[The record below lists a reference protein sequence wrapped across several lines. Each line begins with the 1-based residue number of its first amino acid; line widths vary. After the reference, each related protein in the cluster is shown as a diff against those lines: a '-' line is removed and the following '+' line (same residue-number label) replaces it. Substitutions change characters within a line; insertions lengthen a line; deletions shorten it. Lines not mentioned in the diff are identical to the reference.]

1 MTPSFSAA
9 LPVYVIS
16 LADADVRRANMTAR
30 LSAAAIP
37 FRFVDAV
44 DGRTRRVPDQ
54 IDGARIIREPFGAE
68 SAIACTISHRL
79 VHRMIADGDA
89 ETALILEDDAK
100 LDDDFSQVVQ
110 HALSF
115 DFDIFKLEGMN
126 VARRRITI
134 GRIGQ
139 RQVIV
144 TIFPSSGA
152 AAYLVRREA
161 ARRICALPV
170 IDQVNDLI
178 FADPRFRLRVLE
190 LDPFCARQD
199 CETESEMNRFPNP
212 SYVPP
217 KIRGIRRLMT
227 SFRRKIMIATLHG
240 PLVLIR
246 FELQK
251 VEPMRNTTA
260 MVKWTIFAVI
270 VAAVL
275 AGIWLHR

>member
-1 MTPSFSAA
+1 
-9 LPVYVIS
+9 
-16 LADADVRRANMTAR
+16 LADADVRRANMTSR
-30 LSAAAIP
+30 LSAAGIP
-37 FRFVDAV
+37 FRFVDAI
-44 DGRTRRVPDQ
+44 DGRTRRVPDH

-68 SAIACTISHRL
+68 SAIACTASHRL

-89 ETALILEDDAK
+89 ATALILEDDAK

-110 HALSF
+110 NALSF
-115 DFDIFKLEGMN
+115 NFDIFKLEGVN

-134 GRIGQ
+134 GRIGH

-144 TIFPSSGA
+144 TIFPTSGA

-161 ARRICALPV
+161 ARRICGLPV

-178 FADPRFRLRVLE
+178 FGDPRLRLRVLE

-199 CETESEMNRFPNP
+199 GETESELNRFPNP
-212 SYVPP
+212 SYVPQ
-217 KIRGIRRLMT
+217 KIRGIRRLII
-227 SFRRKIMIATLHG
+227 SFKRKIMIATMYG
-240 PLVLIR
+240 PLVLVR

-260 MVKWTIFAVI
+260 MVRWTLFAVI
-270 VAAVL
+270 VATLV
-275 AGIWLHR
+275 AGIWLYR